1 MSIES
6 RSQRHRP
13 NPRRDLVVAAAL
25 AAFAVLTAVVVALWP
40 GESWRDQAIAG
51 VFPAPPVSGWDAPTS
66 AAPSA
71 AGAGSTAGAP
81 TATATVVPARATP
94 SVVPTRSAPRP
105 APPATSLRATSQA
118 PATTPAPSPTST
130 NGKGRHKPKPP
141 TGKPSPTTTQ
151 NDPGCL
157 LGVIC

>member
-51 VFPAPPVSGWDAPTS
+51 VFPAPPVSGWDASTS
-66 AAPSA
+66 ADPSA
-71 AGAGSTAGAP
+71 AGAGATEGAP
-81 TATATVVPARATP
+81 TATVVPARATP
-94 SVVPTRSAPRP
+94 SVVPTRTAPRP
-105 APPATSLRATSQA
+105 APPATSPRATSQA

-151 NDPGCL
+151 NDSGCL